1 MKICQ
6 HGVKIFNKTCS
17 FEVSIELLPLTLII
31 LATEPL
37 FPITHILIYHSI
49 LAEP

>member
-1 MKICQ
+1 MFHEK
-6 HGVKIFNKTCS
+6 CS
-17 FEVSIELLPLTLII
+17 FAVSIELLPLILII

-37 FPITHILIYHSI
+37 FSISHTLIFHSV